1 MADESPRFPR
11 CCSARCLAWALGGTN
26 PKTVIRAGFGFFYQ
40 RFDLINL
47 LIATR
52 YDGIAQQQYM
62 VSNPDFF
69 PMIPDIPS
77 LTGSQQTI
85 EKVNPR
91 LRAPHLLNSAIA
103 LALKDLPWQ
112 GSTVQMRLEV
122 RRFRCDYRD
131 CIGVT
136 FAESLPLVA
145 RKYGRQTNRLS
156 ETSRLIGFDWLYSGR

>member
-62 VSNPDFF
+62 VNNPDFF

-91 LRAPHLLNSAIA
+91 LRAPHLLNLGDRTRIEGSA
-103 LALKDLPWQ
+103 
-112 GSTVQMRLEV
+112 
-122 RRFRCDYRD
+122 
-131 CIGVT
+131 
-136 FAESLPLVA
+136 VA
-145 RKYGRQTNRLS
+145 RFYRA
-156 ETSRLIGFDWLYSGR
+156 DASGSSAFSV